1 MLRCYLHLKWHYF
14 HLISNLFQ
22 LSIMLI
28 EFERYPGVKW
38 LFNQIPPHIGKRML
52 TVWPTNCPLVNVL
65 LVLSQ
70 IRTKYRELR
79 GKAGFPHFSLLWGNW
94 LWLPMAPTSH
104 WGMAV
109 IHCIQYTCKCNIYKR
124 FSCANRWNCTHAK
137 MGRNQEFSEV
147 DEAIVVPGDSNSVSY
162 HCIWFDF
169 SYDCHNCL
177 WLKLYG

>member
-1 MLRCYLHLKWHYF
+1 
-14 HLISNLFQ
+14 
-22 LSIMLI
+22 MLI

-52 TVWPTNCPLVNVL
+52 TVCPTNCPLVNFL

-79 GKAGFPHFSLLWGNW
+79 GKAGF
-94 LWLPMAPTSH
+94 WLPPVFPDVIVGALIVVTNGSH
-104 WGMAV
+104 FTLRDGYYTLYTIYNV
-109 IHCIQYTCKCNIYKR
+109 YYTCKWNIYKR
-124 FSCANRWNCTHAK
+124 FSCANRWNCTHAE

-147 DEAIVVPGDSNSVSY
+147 DEAIVVPSVQFL
-162 HCIWFDF
+162 IIAFDFIF
-169 SYDCHNCL
+169 SYDCHKCL